1 MARTTAPSAEFLA
14 RAKTRR
20 RGEDPV
26 EEVVPLQTVP
36 AAPATGRV
44 PAATAPAG
52 ASGAVSR
59 PRFIVK
65 PPGSG
70 AAAAAAA
77 DKGKKSKKGDSPTG
91 RPSKRQKGG
100 ETSGSLAGAFLGGD
114 VRLDEE
120 VSLQLGP

>member
-1 MARTTAPSAEFLA
+1 MARTTAPNAGFLA

-20 RGEDPV
+20 RGEDTA
-26 EEVVPLQTVP
+26 EEVVPLQIVP
-36 AAPATGRV
+36 AAPSTGRV
-44 PAATAPAG
+44 SATTAPTG

-77 DKGKKSKKGDSPTG
+77 DKGKKSKKDDSPTG
-91 RPSKRQKGG
+91 RPSKK
-100 ETSGSLAGAFLGGD
+100 
-114 VRLDEE
+114 
-120 VSLQLGP
+120 